1 MTALLFYGDTER
13 SPAMRHELPVT
24 IGDPFLLGVVDGRLH
39 VMASGL
45 ERARIEAA
53 APDAVLHDY
62 DELGFRE
69 LLESGMSRHELELE
83 LASRAAA
90 AMGIRAA
97 TADPDMPVAVA
108 DRLRADGVVLHL
120 DDDAISARR
129 RVKSAPELAGTRR
142 AQIAAEAGMSAAAGL
157 LRRSDR
163 DGDRLKLDGEVL
175 TAEAVR
181 AAVRDVCQAH
191 GAPAP
196 PDIIVSSPWSGYG
209 HDPGSGPL
217 PADLPIVIDLWP
229 RDETSGCW
237 ADMTR
242 TFVVGEISEQVRSM
256 ESLVLEA
263 FERAR
268 DAVAPGI
275 TGRALHDL
283 VCDVFEPAGYR
294 TQRNGPGEDPNEG
307 FQFSLG
313 HGVGL
318 AVHEPPGLGRTGHDA
333 LVAGDVIAIEP
344 GLWVREVGE
353 VRFEDLLLVT
363 EDGCETLTQVPV
375 RPQPLVPHEHQY
387 AQRRARTHPGGARP
401 GGGVG
406 RRRGRR
412 LPIGRKGGCDR
423 LDGGRRSRPGSTAWC
438 SDTSFQGTRPSFF
451 PAVLD
456 SSTSSRSGTGWQ
468 ILQAGSTPHT
478 AHWWLPTRPERASRC
493 SYRRRIRGRS
503 GSSKSSG
510 VGWVGGGSTET
521 RNCEIFGS
529 SSGSGLVGAA
539 VRLALASSS

>member
-62 DELGFRE
+62 DKLGFRE

-363 EDGCETLTQVPV
+363 EDGCETLTKYPYDLS
-375 RPQPLVPHEHQY
+375 P
-387 AQRRARTHPGGARP
+387 
-401 GGGVG
+401 
-406 RRRGRR
+406 
-412 LPIGRKGGCDR
+412 
-423 LDGGRRSRPGSTAWC
+423 
-438 SDTSFQGTRPSFF
+438 
-451 PAVLD
+451 
-456 SSTSSRSGTGWQ
+456 
-468 ILQAGSTPHT
+468 
-478 AHWWLPTRPERASRC
+478 
-493 SYRRRIRGRS
+493 
-503 GSSKSSG
+503 
-510 VGWVGGGSTET
+510 
-521 RNCEIFGS
+521 
-529 SSGSGLVGAA
+529 
-539 VRLALASSS
+539 